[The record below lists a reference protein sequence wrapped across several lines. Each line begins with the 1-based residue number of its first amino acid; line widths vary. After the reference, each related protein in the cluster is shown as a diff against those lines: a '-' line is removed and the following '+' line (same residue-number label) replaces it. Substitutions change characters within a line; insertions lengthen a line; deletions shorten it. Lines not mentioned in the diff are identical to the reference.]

1 MSAGLLATAK
11 HRPAGAVPLALGL
24 ALLALLWSGTV
35 PGRALSPVGPDS
47 FSAHMIRHMGI
58 VAVASPLLAIGLSR
72 LLPAL
77 PRRMPPGLAILASF
91 AEFVVV
97 WGWHAPALHDAARAS
112 MPLLLLEQA
121 SFLLAGLALWLG
133 AFGTAPAKARAET
146 REDGRAARAGGV
158 LALLL
163 TSMHMTLLGALLLL
177 GPRPLYAFGDLC
189 RPGETMSPLGD
200 QALGGVIML
209 LVGGTAYLAGGLAL
223 LRPLLGG
230 GTDVERGPG
239 HGSNEGSRSRR

>member
-1 MSAGLLATAK
+1 MRAVLLAPARSLPAGALPLGLGLGLLA
-11 HRPAGAVPLALGL
+11 V
-24 ALLALLWSGTV
+24 LWSGAA
-35 PGRALSPVGPDS
+35 PGAALPGVGPDS

-58 VAVASPLLAIGLSR
+58 VAVASPLVAFGLSR
-72 LLPAL
+72 LYPAL
-77 PRRMPPGLAILASF
+77 VGLVPPGFALVASF
-91 AEFVVV
+91 AEFAVV

-112 MPLLLLEQA
+112 TGLFLVEQG
-121 SFLLAGLALWLG
+121 SFLLAGLGLWIG
-133 AFGTAPAKARAET
+133 AFGTAHAE
-146 REDGRAARAGGV
+146 GRAARAGGV

-189 RPGETMSPLGD
+189 RPGAAMTPLGD

-209 LVGGTAYLAGGLAL
+209 LVGGAAYLAGGLTL

-230 GTDVERGPG
+230 GRDAERGPR
-239 HGSNEGSRSRR
+239 HAPAPDLRSSLP